1 MNFFAEEIF
10 MRNWKL
16 LGLVLLAGAV
26 ALPTVRAENAN
37 SRKWEELAGQL
48 SDARDAKQR
57 KAWLESLFRLSRPEA
72 IKTIQ
77 SGKNAE
83 LYQRVW
89 KKERAG
95 FAALLQAKGDSLL
108 PDREGFIDLFNR
120 DLDGWNAPKDSWVW
134 AGDVLE
140 CRRGGNLRSK
150 VDFQDFILRFEVS
163 MEEGSNNGISFRHSS
178 GQGSEIQILDNNA
191 PQHRNIKSYQFH
203 GSLYAIQGAVQQ
215 KQKPLGE
222 WNEMSVELRGEN
234 LWVRGNDGATLV
246 KVNLP
251 EAVKSVKEKHYDRGY
266 EWAYQGA
273 LSPKGS
279 ITFLGHSGPVVR
291 FRNIRIK
298 DLGAGIPV
306 KQ

>member
-1 MNFFAEEIF
+1 MK
-10 MRNWKL
+10 NWKL
-16 LGLVLLAGAV
+16 LGMTLLAGAL
-26 ALPTVRAENAN
+26 ALPLARAEKTTAPQ
-37 SRKWEELAGQL
+37 WEQLADQL
-48 SDARDAKQR
+48 SGTKDASQR
-57 KAWLESLFRLSRPEA
+57 KAWLEALFRLSRPEA

-77 SGKNAE
+77 RGKNAA
-83 LYQRVW
+83 LYQSVW

-95 FAALLQAKGDSLL
+95 FAAPLQAKGDSLL

-120 DLDGWNAPKDSWVW
+120 DLDGWDVRRDSWVW
-134 AGDVLE
+134 VGDVLE
-140 CRRGGNLRSK
+140 CRKGGNLRSK

-163 MEEGSNNGISFRHSS
+163 MEEASNNGISFRHSS

-191 PQHRNIKSYQFH
+191 PEHRNIRPYQFH
-203 GSLYAIQGAVQQ
+203 GSLYAIQGAVPQQ
-215 KQKPLGE
+215 QKPLGE
-222 WNEMSVELRGEN
+222 WNEMSIELRGEN

-251 EAVKSVKEKHYDRGY
+251 EAVKTVKEKHYDRGY

-291 FRNIRIK
+291 FRNIRLK
-298 DLGAGIPV
+298 DLGPETAG